1 MALRSLRAM
10 DTPGQR
16 FRFGPYESR
25 PESRELYKY
34 GFKLKVRPQP
44 LQVLNALLS
53 RAGEV
58 VTRDDL
64 RRRLWSSE
72 TFVDFEHSLYTSVK
86 EIRGVLGDSANEPR
100 YIQTLPKLGYR
111 FIAPV
116 EVIESAAV
124 AIPGAPDSTAED
136 SDAPAAASVGS
147 TPWRWTLAG
156 AIVAVFL
163 VALGAGAYYFH
174 IHQETRPQPALN
186 RFVLAVLPFE
196 NLTGDPAQE
205 YLSDGLTEEMI
216 AQLGRLDPAHL
227 GVIARTSVM
236 HYKHR
241 QEQLQQ
247 IGRELAVQYVLE
259 GSVRR
264 DSGKVRISA
273 QLVEMKDQ
281 TPVWSRQFDRELGG
295 LLALQAEIAQEIADE
310 IQPILGSDHKRIAA
324 DRKFTASPSS
334 YEAYD
339 LYLKGRYFW
348 NKRTKEGFQQA
359 AEYFQQA
366 ISKDPNYARAYA
378 GLADTYGLM
387 STWSLV
393 PQNEFMPKARDAAL
407 KALRIDANVAEAHAS
422 LALVAENYDYDW
434 QTAEKEFR
442 QAIQL
447 DPAYGT
453 AHQWYAECLSFQGQ
467 FAEALAESER
477 ARQLDPLSVIIA
489 RDHGT
494 ILYFSRQYDRAIEQ
508 FRTVREMDPDF
519 PPSGAL
525 IQAYVQ
531 KGQFADAFN
540 ELEKWRTPD
549 YKITS
554 DYKIWYW
561 YYFVNVCGRSGQW
574 EPARR
579 ALAKLEHIARHSKS
593 DLTVLLLVAYVGM
606 DRRDEAIALLQKA
619 YAQHSSYVVALKVE
633 PYFDPLRSDPRF
645 QDLLRR
651 VGLAQ

>member
-1 MALRSLRAM
+1 MPSQGL
-10 DTPGQR
+10 TY
-16 FRFGPYESR
+16 RFGPF
-25 PESRELYKY
+25 ELRVRTRQLLKHRT
-34 GFKLKVRPQP
+34 KLKLRPQP
-44 LQVLNALLS
+44 FRILQILVERQGDL
-53 RAGEV
+53 
-58 VTRDDL
+58 VTREEL
-64 RRRLWSSE
+64 YEVLWPGKA
-72 TFVDFEHSLYTSVK
+72 FVDFEHGINNAIK
-86 EIRGVLGDSANEPR
+86 ELRGTLSDSASKPHFIE
-100 YIQTLPKLGYR
+100 TLPRLGYR
-111 FIAPV
+111 IMVPV
-116 EVIESAAV
+116 NREESAPFVGPIGTEDTLEQPVPLPTFPERRVPEKRAV
-124 AIPGAPDSTAED
+124 WHWPLVLVLSVLSGAAITAYVAWWHPTKQ
-136 SDAPAAASVGS
+136 SQASGHV
-147 TPWRWTLAG
+147 T
-156 AIVAVFL
+156 
-163 VALGAGAYYFH
+163 
-174 IHQETRPQPALN
+174 
-186 RFVLAVLPFE
+186 LAVLPFE
-196 NLTGDPAQE
+196 NLTGDSGQD
-205 YLSDGLTEEMI
+205 YFSDGLTEEMI
-216 AQLGRLDPAHL
+216 AQLGHLDPEHL

-236 HYKHR
+236 HYKHG

-273 QLVEMKDQ
+273 QLVQMKDQ

-295 LLALQAEIAQEIADE
+295 LLALQGEIAQEIADE

-324 DRKFTASPSS
+324 DRKSAASPSS

-453 AHQWYAECLSFQGQ
+453 AHQWYAECLSFQGR
-467 FAEALAESER
+467 FNEALAESER

-494 ILYFSRQYDRAIEQ
+494 ILYFSSQYDRAIEQ

-531 KGQFADAFN
+531 KGQFADAFT
-540 ELEKWRTPD
+540 ELEKWRTPS
-549 YKITS
+549 YEP
-554 DYKIWYW
+554 WYW
-561 YYFVNVCGRSGQW
+561 SYLAYVCGRSGQW
-574 EPARR
+574 EQARR

-619 YAQHSSYVVALKVE
+619 YSQHSSYVVALKVE

-645 QDLLRR
+645 RDLLRG

>member
-25 PESRELYKY
+25 PESRELYKH

-44 LQVLNALLS
+44 LQVLNTLLS

-116 EVIESAAV
+116 EVIESAAA

-136 SDAPAAASVGS
+136 SDAPAATSVGS

-236 HYKHR
+236 HYKHG

-273 QLVEMKDQ
+273 QLVQMKDQ

-295 LLALQAEIAQEIADE
+295 LLALQGEIAQEIADE
-310 IQPILGSDHKRIAA
+310 IQPILGSDHKGIAA
-324 DRKFTASPSS
+324 DRKFTASTNS

-453 AHQWYAECLSFQGQ
+453 AHQWYAECLSFRGQ

-531 KGQFADAFN
+531 KGQFTDAFN

-549 YKITS
+549 HEP
-554 DYKIWYW
+554 WYW
-561 YYFVNVCGRSGQW
+561 SYLAYVCGRSGQW
-574 EPARR
+574 EQARR

-593 DLTVLLLVAYVGM
+593 ELTVLLLVAYVGM

-619 YAQHSSYVVALKVE
+619 YSQHSSYVVALKVE
-633 PYFDPLRSDPRF
+633 PYFDPLRSDPLF

-651 VGLAQ
+651 VGLAE